1 MERKNNVIN
10 TNENPKKNFSKVELE
25 KCNYYK
31 NQFKCTDK
39 ECYAL
44 IKEDRA
50 IKTLEKTCNILTW
63 MIKVQA
69 VITLVLLTFAFMN
82 NAFPNDNIQN
92 DYKKVSAYSAV
103 EADTKI

>member
-10 TNENPKKNFSKVELE
+10 TKENPKKNFSRVELE

-31 NQFKCTDK
+31 KQFNCTDK

-82 NAFPNDNIQN
+82 KTIPSEIVYDE
-92 DYKKVSAYSAV
+92 YKEVSVYS
-103 EADTKI
+103 EIK